1 MHARTVEERLPAPRI
16 ALFLAFLALLSG
28 CSGAKKVDE
37 RDISKI
43 STGEL
48 QRLVAQASAEDG
60 VLILLDA
67 RSEAAFREAHLP
79 GARNLRPAQVDPE
92 LGKDP
97 AISRHDHIITYGEH
111 PNSPVA
117 KALTKRLLSTRYKG
131 VRLYDGGVRSWKNAG
146 LPVFSSED

>member
-16 ALFLAFLALLSG
+16 ALFL
-28 CSGAKKVDE
+28 
-37 RDISKI
+37 
-43 STGEL
+43 
-48 QRLVAQASAEDG
+48 
-60 VLILLDA
+60 
-67 RSEAAFREAHLP
+67 
-79 GARNLRPAQVDPE
+79 AQVDPE